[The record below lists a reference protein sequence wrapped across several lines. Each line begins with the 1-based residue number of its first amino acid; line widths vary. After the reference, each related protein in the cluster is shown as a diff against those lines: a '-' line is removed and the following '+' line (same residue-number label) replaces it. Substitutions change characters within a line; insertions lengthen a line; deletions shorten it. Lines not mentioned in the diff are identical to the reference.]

1 MITLYVNN
9 FRGFKDTYIPLK
21 DVNFFVGENSTGKT
35 SILSLIELLS
45 NSDFYDQCDFRSK
58 SGFDLGHFQELTTES
73 YFDIGFYRNN
83 ISDERNDGD
92 IFSFMPSFIARFV
105 ADDDNAPVIL
115 KLIFD
120 FDSFVASLQVKNSKQ
135 KIKIIN
141 DINKTGVDRFQ
152 LLLKEHNSQKSVGY
166 KIFHEKEY
174 NEHLEKNNGYF
185 TSIQGARFAILL
197 NISNLDKPRINE
209 ISLAKIFDS
218 LRFQNLVWISP
229 IRSKPERTYDRRS
242 REYSPEGK
250 HIPYILLDIEEKGE
264 KKGKDLT
271 HSMNRFGKES
281 GLFNSVHAK
290 KFGDEKNAPFEIQIE
305 IDNDSHRK
313 ITNVGYGVSQALP
326 IVIEIL
332 SRIKNT
338 FFAIQQPEVHLH
350 PKAQAAVGEFIHNQ
364 VIESNHKFVI
374 ETHSD
379 FMIDRFRIAQRKSR
393 YKVTSQV
400 VYFERTQQGNK
411 LTCLELDEN
420 GLYPDNQPE
429 SFREFFMNEAMAL
442 LEM

>member
-83 ISDERNDGD
+83 ISDERNDED
-92 IFSFMPSFIARFV
+92 MLSFMPSFIARFV
-105 ADDDNAPVIL
+105 ADDDNAPVIS

-120 FDSFVASLQVKNSKQ
+120 FDSFVASLQIKNRKRN
-135 KIKIIN
+135 IKILN
-141 DINKTGVDRFQ
+141 EINKTGVERFQ

-166 KIFHEKEY
+166 KMFDDGYIEDIER
-174 NEHLEKNNGYF
+174 NNGCF
-185 TSIQGARFAILL
+185 TSIKKVKNAIAMYVRNMDTMSKNKVLL
-197 NISNLDKPRINE
+197 HLFFNHLMIP
-209 ISLAKIFDS
+209 
-218 LRFQNLVWISP
+218 NLVWISP